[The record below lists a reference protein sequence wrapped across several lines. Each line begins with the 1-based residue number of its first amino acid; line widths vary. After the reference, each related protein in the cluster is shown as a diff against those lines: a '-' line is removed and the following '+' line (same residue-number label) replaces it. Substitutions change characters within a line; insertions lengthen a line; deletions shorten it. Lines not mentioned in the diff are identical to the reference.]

1 MPAAHG
7 HEYRPR
13 RVGSVDTPKR
23 HTLRNIVIILLTLV
37 VATGGLVAAYIGV
50 LSSTFNEK
58 RVTIESAIPTDPEI
72 EKQRPVKDPGDGSM
86 NILILGSDS
95 RGDGEDTAQNKG
107 EDGQRSD
114 TMMVAH
120 IPESR
125 DALYVMSIMRDLWVE
140 IPDHG
145 TQKVNGA
152 LNLGGIPLVVRTVE
166 NTLGSRIDHVAV
178 IDFEGFK
185 SLTEA
190 LDGVEVKNE
199 RAFSAGQKA
208 PSYFPAGNIRIQGT
222 DALRFVRERK
232 AFLEG
237 DYQRIKNQ
245 QAFLV
250 GTLGRFLN
258 RDTLTNPNR
267 IYKVVNEFS
276 PYISVDEGLDAAT
289 LAGLATQMS
298 SLRSGDI
305 DMFTIPNAGPST
317 GPGGASIILPDYERI
332 ESMKRAF
339 SEDTLEQWLKDYR
352 ADENAYGHES
362 AATESATP
370 TENTPSGQGQD

>member
-1 MPAAHG
+1 M
-7 HEYRPR
+7 
-13 RVGSVDTPKR
+13 
-23 HTLRNIVIILLTLV
+23 
-37 VATGGLVAAYIGV
+37 AAYLGV
-50 LSSTFNEK
+50 LSSTFNAK
-58 RVTIESAIPTDPEI
+58 RVTIESAIPTDPEDEI
-72 EKQRPVKDPGDGSM
+72 QRPVKDPGDTSM

-95 RGDGEDTAQNKG
+95 RGDGQDTAENKG

-114 TMMVAH
+114 TMMVVH

-125 DALYVMSIMRDLWVE
+125 DSLYVMSIMRDLWVE
-140 IPDHG
+140 IPDYG

-152 LNLGGIPLVVRTVE
+152 LNLGGIPLVVKTVE
-166 NTLGSRIDHVAV
+166 KTLDSRIDHVAV

-190 LDGVEVKNE
+190 LDGVDVNND

-208 PSYFPAGNIRIQGT
+208 PAYFPAGTIRVQGT

-232 AFLEG
+232 AFIEG

-250 GTLGRFLN
+250 GTLSRFLN
-258 RDTLTNPNR
+258 RETLTNPNR

-276 PYISVDEGLDAAT
+276 PYISVDEGLDAGT
-289 LAGLATQMS
+289 VAGMAMQMA
-298 SLRSGDI
+298 SLRTENI
-305 DMFTIPNAGPST
+305 EMFTVPNLGPST

-332 ESMKRAF
+332 ETLKKAF
-339 SEDTLEQWLKDYR
+339 SEDTLEEWLEDYR
-352 ADENAYGHES
+352 SDGEAYGHETAKPTEDPEDS
-362 AATESATP
+362 EVTESPTP
-370 TENTPSGQGQD
+370 AETGN